1 MNWDHLR
8 VFIAI
13 ARRGQILAAARGLG
27 LNHATV
33 ARRLDALEASL
44 GQPLFER
51 RPSGA
56 TLTEAG
62 ERLLAA
68 AERVE
73 TEIFGIAEET
83 RAQGAAPSGVVR
95 VGAPD
100 GLGTWFLAAE
110 LGRLGAMHPD
120 LVIELVPL
128 PRTFSLSKREADL
141 AVCLDP
147 PAEGRLLVT
156 ALGDYTLGVYAARSY
171 LDRAGVPATPED
183 LAGHVVVTG
192 VEDYAYASSLD
203 YGRALTRYGSRE
215 YGSRELGPRE
225 FRCAGVVGQMEAI
238 RAGVGIGILHDFAVR
253 DAPDLVPILP
263 GLTFRRRYHLLTHPD
278 THHLARIAVCRDF
291 LVRRFRETRDRFVR
305 GG

>member
-1 MNWDHLR
+1 M
-8 VFIAI
+8 
-13 ARRGQILAAARGLG
+13 
-27 LNHATV
+27 
-33 ARRLDALEASL
+33 
-44 GQPLFER
+44 
-51 RPSGA
+51 
-56 TLTEAG
+56 
-62 ERLLAA
+62 
-68 AERVE
+68 
-73 TEIFGIAEET
+73 
-83 RAQGAAPSGVVR
+83 
-95 VGAPD
+95 
-100 GLGTWFLAAE
+100 
-110 LGRLGAMHPD
+110 
-120 LVIELVPL
+120 
-128 PRTFSLSKREADL
+128 
-141 AVCLDP
+141 
-147 PAEGRLLVT
+147 T